1 MKLTNAEINKVA
13 AAAKA
18 DQAQGMEWYESENIS
33 TLFVALRDDI
43 DRAAGEIV
51 GRVNESAENKFIDRA
66 EQMITYSLGKWNA
79 ADGSF
84 KSYAKRNIER
94 AKRSFLKDRSSY
106 ASMTD
111 SFDLI
116 TAEGVEEDKPAT
128 VYIEDKTQDTEQ
140 TIIDKEFMAMVIE
153 KYGKNEKAALII
165 ELMIEPTEKKYIDIA
180 REVAATFGMTEN
192 AAVQT
197 VKRLRADLKKGFAL
211 A

>member
-1 MKLTNAEINKVA
+1 MKLTNTEINQIA
-13 AAAKA
+13 AAAQA
-18 DQAQGMEWYESENIS
+18 DRQQGMEWYESES
-33 TLFVALRDDI
+33 MATLFVALRDDI

-51 GRVNESAENKFIDRA
+51 GRVNESAENKFIERA
-66 EQMITYSLGKWNA
+66 EQMITYSLDKWNA

-128 VYIEDKTQDTEQ
+128 VFIEDKTQDTEQ
-140 TIIDKEFMAMVIE
+140 TIIDKEFMATVIE
-153 KYGKNEKAALII
+153 KYGKNEKAAYII
-165 ELMIEPTEKKYIDIA
+165 ELMLEPTKKKHIDIA
-180 REVAATFGMTEN
+180 RELAAAFGMTEN
-192 AAVQT
+192 AAVQA